1 MWKKRGRPAT
11 VAFLL
16 ATAAWSQLAPARA
29 ETLADALVTAV
40 RTSPELAQARSN
52 VKILAERAIQARSGG
67 RIRANGLID
76 LSTDFNF
83 SNRNGD
89 FSNLNDNDLT
99 YPTQMVLEVEQP
111 IYTGGQVANATEA
124 ALTRMTAQEARVIA
138 TEQLVLLN
146 AVQAYIDVQRDE
158 TLVELGENN
167 VRVIGEQLR
176 AAEERFDVG
185 EVTRTDVAQAEA
197 RLAAARSLL
206 AARIG
211 ALQVSREAFRRDV
224 GVYPEDLDPVPPLP
238 DVPDSLEQA
247 VTIAFSEAP
256 EILAARLERIAAGSD
271 VRAAIGALLP
281 QVSLAGQVGRVD
293 VLGVERDSNADATL
307 GVRVTLPFY
316 NGGFN
321 WSRVRESQALV
332 EANEADIVT
341 SMRDAAERVGT
352 AWSDLRVSGA
362 VIDAGQLEVEA
373 AQIAFEGVREEA
385 KVGARTTLDVLDA
398 EQELLNARAD
408 LIVARRDEY
417 FAAYALLFAIG
428 KLSVEHLGLD
438 TDDAVPPAGAYY
450 AAVEDRDF
458 GYDPTDDTVWTLSYR
473 P

>member
-1 MWKKRGRPAT
+1 MGTNRGCRATAALLLAT
-11 VAFLL
+11 VA
-16 ATAAWSQLAPARA
+16 LAPLGQARGQ
-29 ETLADALVTAV
+29 TLADALVTAV
-40 RTSPELAQARSN
+40 QTSPELAQARAN
-52 VKILAERAIQARSGG
+52 VKILAERAVQARSGG
-67 RIRANGLID
+67 RISANGLID
-76 LSTDFNF
+76 LNASFAGF
-83 SNRNGD
+83 EE
-89 FSNLNDNDLT
+89 LE

-111 IYTGGQVANATEA
+111 LYTGGQVENATEA

-146 AVQAYIDVQRDE
+146 AVQAYIDVLRDE
-158 TLVELGENN
+158 TLVELGQNN
-167 VRVIGEQLR
+167 VKVIGEQLR

-211 ALQVSREAFRRDV
+211 ALQVSREAYRRDV
-224 GVYPEDLDPVPPLP
+224 GLYPGDLQPVPPMP
-238 DVPDSLEQA
+238 DLPDSLDQA
-247 VTIAFSEAP
+247 VTIALTEQP

-281 QVSLAGQVGRVD
+281 QISAVGQVGRVD
-293 VLGVERDSNADATL
+293 VLGTRIDGDADATL
-307 GVRVTLPFY
+307 GLRVTLPFY

-332 EANEADIVT
+332 EANEAEVVT
-341 SMRDAAERVGT
+341 TMRDAAERVGT
-352 AWSDLRVSGA
+352 AWSDLRVADA
-362 VIDAGQLEVEA
+362 VIEAGQLEVEA

-398 EQELLNARAD
+398 EQELLNARGD

-417 FAAYALLFAIG
+417 FSAYALLFAIG
-428 KLSVEHLGLD
+428 KLSVEHLGLSIGD
-438 TDDAVPPAGAYY
+438 TPDPGDYY
-450 AAVEDRDF
+450 ASVEDRDF
-458 GYDPTDDTVWTLSYR
+458 GYDPSDDTVWTLSYR

>member
-1 MWKKRGRPAT
+1 MWKNKGRHATAALLLAT
-11 VAFLL
+11 VA
-16 ATAAWSQLAPARA
+16 LAPLGGALGQ
-29 ETLADALVTAV
+29 TLADALVTAV
-40 RTSPELAQARSN
+40 QTSPELAESRAN
-52 VKILAERAIQARSGG
+52 VKVLAERAVQARSAG
-67 RIRANGLID
+67 RISANGVID
-76 LSTDFNF
+76 LRTNF
-83 SNRNGD
+83 AGFEEVN
-89 FSNLNDNDLT
+89 
-99 YPTQMVLEVEQP
+99 YPTQMILEVEQP
-111 IYTGGQVANATEA
+111 IYTGGRVANSTEA

-146 AVQAYIDVQRDE
+146 AVQSYLDVLRDE
-158 TLVELGENN
+158 TLVDLGLNN
-167 VRVIGEQLR
+167 VRVISEQLR

-206 AARIG
+206 AARRG
-211 ALQVSREAFRRDV
+211 ALEVSREAYRRNV
-224 GVYPEDLDPVPPLP
+224 GVYPQELQPVPPLP
-238 DVPDSLEQA
+238 DLPDSLDQA
-247 VTIAFSEAP
+247 VSIAFAEAP

-271 VRAAIGALLP
+271 VRSAIGALLP

-293 VLGVERDSNADATL
+293 VLGVRRDGDADATL
-307 GVRVTLPFY
+307 GLRVTLPFY

-332 EANEADIVT
+332 EASEADIVA
-341 SMRDAAERVGT
+341 SMRDAAERVGSS
-352 AWSDLRVSGA
+352 WSDLRVAGA

-417 FAAYALLFAIG
+417 FAAYALLFSIG
-428 KLSVEHLGLD
+428 MLSVEHLGLD
-438 TDDAVPPAGAYY
+438 TGDDAAPVGEYY
-450 AAVEDRDF
+450 AAVEDRNF
-458 GYDPTDDTVWTLSYR
+458 GYDPSDDTVWTLSYR

>member
-1 MWKKRGRPAT
+1 MSRNRGRRAT

-16 ATAAWSQLAPARA
+16 ATVALLPLGPAHA
-29 ETLADALVTAV
+29 QTLADALVSAV
-40 RTSPELAQARSN
+40 VTSPELAEARAN
-52 VKILAERAIQARSGG
+52 VKILAERAIQARAGG
-67 RIRANGLID
+67 RIQANGLID
-76 LSTDFNF
+76 LRTNF
-83 SNRNGD
+83 TGLEE
-89 FSNLNDNDLT
+89 LN
-99 YPTQMVLEVEQP
+99 YPTQMILEVQQP
-111 IYTGGQVANATEA
+111 IYTGGQVANETEA

-146 AVQAYIDVQRDE
+146 AVQAYLDVQRDE

-167 VRVIGEQLR
+167 VRVIAEQLR
-176 AAEERFDVG
+176 AAEERFNVG

-206 AARIG
+206 AARRG
-211 ALQVSREAFRRDV
+211 ALEVSREAFRRDV
-224 GVYPEDLDPVPPLP
+224 GVYPGDLQPPPPLP
-238 DVPDSLEQA
+238 DLPESLDQA
-247 VTIAFSEAP
+247 VTIAFTEAP
-256 EILAARLERIAAGSD
+256 EILAARLERIAAGND

-281 QVSLAGQVGRVD
+281 QVSLVGEVGRID
-293 VLGVERDSNADATL
+293 VLGNRQDGDADAVL
-307 GVRVTLPFY
+307 GLRVTLPFY

-332 EANEADIVT
+332 EANEAQVVT
-341 SMRDAAERVGT
+341 SMRDSAERVGT
-352 AWSDLRVSGA
+352 AWSDLRVADA
-362 VIDAGQLEVEA
+362 VIDAGQLEVQA
-373 AQIAFEGVREEA
+373 AQIAFEGVAEEA

-438 TDDAVPPAGAYY
+438 IGQDAPPVGAYY

-458 GYDPTDDTVWTLSYR
+458 GYDPSDDTVWTLSYR